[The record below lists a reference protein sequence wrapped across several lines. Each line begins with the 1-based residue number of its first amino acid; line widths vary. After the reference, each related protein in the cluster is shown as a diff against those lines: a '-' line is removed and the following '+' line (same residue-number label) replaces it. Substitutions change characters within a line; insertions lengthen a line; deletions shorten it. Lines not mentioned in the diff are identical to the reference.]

1 MGYWSRG
8 IVCVAK
14 IPDGYVRIFG
24 FVHTPP
30 RTHAH
35 TKINFLYECIPGIV
49 QPTEETARIFV
60 GALCGKFSNA
70 KQAEADANFQLVET
84 CYRPICLVI

>member
-1 MGYWSRG
+1 M
-8 IVCVAK
+8 
-14 IPDGYVRIFG
+14 
-24 FVHTPP
+24 
-30 RTHAH
+30 
-35 TKINFLYECIPGIV
+35 